1 MESQIRY
8 TGTYLQ
14 SRLTER
20 TDVQSPRERRAA
32 GREVW
37 DSQGQP
43 LPVIWTL
50 HQVLARSYTQHPA
63 INHSGK
69 GYFKKN
75 VCMCIPESLC
85 CTANSGLEFFLDF
98 IYLKCMLSFSH
109 TQTPGSEGHRGK
121 KELEYSISINLPYF
135 ILHKMFHDI
144 NTNHTTIIM
153 ITEKL
158 KKKTLIFCICYQHSL
173 FTY

>member
-1 MESQIRY
+1 MPTAATWIQLNVRILSEVGQEEKDTAWYHLYVESQIRY

-98 IYLKCMLSFSH
+98 VYLKCMLSFSH

-121 KELEYSISINLPYF
+121 KN
-135 ILHKMFHDI
+135 
-144 NTNHTTIIM
+144 
-153 ITEKL
+153 
-158 KKKTLIFCICYQHSL
+158 
-173 FTY
+173 